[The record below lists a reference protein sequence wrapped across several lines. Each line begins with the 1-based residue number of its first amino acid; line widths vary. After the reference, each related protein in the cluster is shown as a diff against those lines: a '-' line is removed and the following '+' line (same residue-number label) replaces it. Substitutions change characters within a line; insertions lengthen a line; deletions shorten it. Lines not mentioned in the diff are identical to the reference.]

1 MIMPIMEEMKM
12 PCKLSEILYGPMH
25 TSDGQNRTR
34 LGDCWSFLDLQFP
47 FLRLE
52 LLLPPSLYR
61 TEESLKMTTTSLQV
75 EALVEYHVSQEKNWS
90 EMTDFH

>member
-1 MIMPIMEEMKM
+1 MAQCTPQMA
-12 PCKLSEILYGPMH
+12 
-25 TSDGQNRTR
+25 RTAPGWAIVG
-34 LGDCWSFLDLQFP
+34 LLDLQFP

-75 EALVEYHVSQEKNWS
+75 QALV
-90 EMTDFH
+90 